1 MCDNILMTYSLDF
14 RQKVFAYKEKHQLTF
29 EQTSKHFEINNETLY
44 RWKYKM
50 EPCVSRDK
58 PATKVDIERLKED
71 VALHPDAY
79 QWERAQRLN
88 VGQPAIHYALKR
100 LNISF
105 KKNSETS

>member
-1 MCDNILMTYSLDF
+1 M
-14 RQKVFAYKEKHQLTF
+14 
-29 EQTSKHFEINNETLY
+29 
-44 RWKYKM
+44 
-50 EPCVSRDK
+50 
-58 PATKVDIERLKED
+58 ERLKED